1 MELREYYLILKKDFG
16 LFLLAVIL
24 IVAGSFAYF
33 YLRPA
38 SYDTSLVLNISR
50 LGTQE
55 TDQYRYDD
63 FYRIQADEKFAETVV
78 EWLKS
83 PRISSDIYT
92 DAGVDTASW
101 NLRQLSKNM
110 SPEKL
115 SAQIVSV
122 NFSSSD
128 EKTAEKISRSIIKII
143 SGNTQSLNK
152 DQKNS
157 TWFEIVPQDPIIKR
171 YYPDNAMILA
181 ASLLLG
187 MFAGFWVVMIRHYL
201 RTKI

>member
-24 IVAGSFAYF
+24 IVAGSFAYS